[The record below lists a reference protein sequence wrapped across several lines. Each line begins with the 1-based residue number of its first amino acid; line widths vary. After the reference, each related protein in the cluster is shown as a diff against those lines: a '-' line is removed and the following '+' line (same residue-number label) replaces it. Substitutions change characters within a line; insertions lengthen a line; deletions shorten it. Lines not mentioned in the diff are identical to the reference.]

1 MDESRTSD
9 SRDERHARETVRR
22 FVARGQLSSMESL
35 KGGSGPA
42 TESQLRL
49 TAERAWV
56 AGAQDPLA
64 LEALRG
70 SSTPQELAAHLTEA
84 MALMTR
90 DGEAAVLSPAQIGS
104 LEAISLLVDRPA
116 LQVRSGRFEP
126 PLGAWSRLAANVQDL
141 VPMLA
146 SVGRLSVAPAYG
158 GALGTAFVVG
168 DGLIMTNRH
177 VLDYL
182 YTPDGNGGQL
192 IDGLSMTID
201 FKQEYG
207 STASSVFEVTGL
219 RRVFSESSG
228 IDLALLEVK
237 GQGRAGERLPNPLLL
252 QSRPAVVK
260 SGTAVCVVGYPQAD
274 PARNNAGEMDR
285 IFEQVYDVKRLSP
298 GFVTAGEAQGSFSHD
313 CTTLGGNS
321 GSCVI
326 DLETASVIGLHWG
339 GDYLSP
345 NHALSLPSL
354 AKTLTGLNFGSA

>member
-1 MDESRTSD
+1 MDERRTND
-9 SRDERHARETVRR
+9 CQEERHARETVRR
-22 FVARGQLSSMESL
+22 FVARSRLSSMESL
-35 KGGSGPA
+35 QGSSGPA

-49 TAERAWV
+49 IAERAWM

-70 SSTPQELAAHLTEA
+70 SSTPQELATHLTEA
-84 MALMTR
+84 MTRLSR
-90 DGEAAVLSPAQIGS
+90 DGEAAVLTPAQIGS

-116 LQVRSGRFEP
+116 LLVRSGCFEP
-126 PLGAWSRLAANVQDL
+126 PVGAWSRLAANVQDL
-141 VPMLA
+141 APMLA

-158 GALGTAFVVG
+158 GPLGTGFVVG

-177 VLDYL
+177 VLDFL
-182 YTPDGNGGQL
+182 YMPDGEGGQL

-219 RRVFSESSG
+219 RTVFSATSG

-237 GQGRAGERLPNPLLL
+237 GRGSAGEPLPAPLLL
-252 QSRPAVVK
+252 QSESAALK
-260 SGTAVCVVGYPQAD
+260 NGAAVCVIGYPLAD
-274 PARNNAGEMDR
+274 PERNNAGEMDR
-285 IFEQVYDVKRLSP
+285 IFEQIYGVKRLSP
-298 GFVTAGEAQGSFSHD
+298 GFVTSGEAQGSFSHD
-313 CTTLGGNS
+313 CTTLGGSS

-354 AKTLTGLNFGSA
+354 AQTLTGLNFGSA

>member
-1 MDESRTSD
+1 M
-9 SRDERHARETVRR
+9 DERHAREIVRR
-22 FVARGQLSSMESL
+22 FVARGRLSSMESL
-35 KGGSGPA
+35 QGGGEPA

-49 TAERAWV
+49 MAERAWI
-56 AGAQDPLA
+56 AGAQDPIA
-64 LEALRG
+64 LEALRS
-70 SSTPQELAAHLTEA
+70 SSTPQELAAHLAEA
-84 MALMTR
+84 MGRLAR
-90 DGEAAVLSPAQIGS
+90 DGEAALLSPAQIRS

-116 LQVRSGRFEP
+116 LLVRSGSFDP
-126 PLGAWSRLAANVQDL
+126 PIGAWSRLAANVQDL
-141 VPMLA
+141 APMLG
-146 SVGRLSVAPAYG
+146 SVGRINVTPPYG
-158 GALGTAFVVG
+158 GALGTGFVVG

-182 YTPDGNGGQL
+182 YTPDGEGGQL

-207 STASSVFEVTGL
+207 STASSVFKVTGV
-219 RRVFSESSG
+219 RRVFSASSG
-228 IDLALLEVK
+228 VDLALLEVK
-237 GQGRAGERLPNPLLL
+237 SRGSAQEPLPNPLLL
-252 QSRPAVVK
+252 QARPGSVK
-260 SGTAVCVVGYPQAD
+260 SGAAVCVVGYPQAD

-285 IFEQVYDVKRLSP
+285 IFEQIYDVKRLSP

-345 NHALSLPSL
+345 NHALSLPGL
-354 AKTLTGLNFGSA
+354 AQILTGLNFGSA